1 MSHQVSPAS
10 EQDNL
15 SLPQLRCQVR
25 QLQQALARAQRLAAV
40 GTMAA
45 MVAHEFNNLLT
56 PMLNYAQMAAGGDPQ
71 MQAKAI
77 HHTLDGATRAAAI
90 CGALLD
96 MGGAGSDRKRQVALD
111 ELVEQTLAAMA
122 RDMAKDGI
130 NLVRKIP
137 PRLTLTTCP
146 GQFKQVL
153 LNLLLNARWAAME
166 KGRGQSV
173 SIVAEQADGQVFLR
187 VADTGVGIDP
197 QHMEKIFEPFFTTR
211 DSGTG
216 LGLAVSRQIIEELSG
231 RLEVRSELG
240 KGTVFTIALPAD
252 VPAVRRKARPTALS
266 A

>member
-1 MSHQVSPAS
+1 MNHQISAESEAAS
-10 EQDNL
+10 Q
-15 SLPQLRCQVR
+15 SLPQLRRQVR

-56 PMLNYAQMAAGGDPQ
+56 PMLNYAQMAAEGDPE
-71 MQAKAI
+71 MQAKAVR
-77 HHTLDGATRAAAI
+77 HTLDGATRAAAI

-96 MGGAGSDRKRQVALD
+96 MGGTGSDQKRQVVLD
-111 ELVEQTLAAMA
+111 ELVEQTLVAMA
-122 RDMAKDGI
+122 RDLAKDGI

-137 PRLTLTTCP
+137 PRLSLTTCP
-146 GQFKQVL
+146 GQVKQVL
-153 LNLLLNARWAAME
+153 LNLLLNARWAAMK
-166 KGRGQSV
+166 KGRGQSI
-173 SIVAEQADGQVFLR
+173 SIVAEQSGRQVFLR
-187 VADTGVGIDP
+187 VADTGVGIDS
-197 QHMEKIFEPFFTTR
+197 QHIEKIFEPFFTTR
-211 DSGTG
+211 SSGSG

-252 VPAVRRKARPTALS
+252 VPAAGRKTRAAALS